1 MQTKLRGYPK
11 MWATED
17 LDCGL
22 EMPNEIKVG
31 DPAPGK
37 VGVSHS
43 FPFLSEC
50 TMFGKGRKIQQSSCR
65 HRVTLIHCVFRDL
78 AQIRR
83 VVCIQGALENS
94 EVAVWNRPATK
105 ANRRYE
111 QRPVEQ
117 AGEHESVFK
126 SDALVVEPAVGEITQ
141 KLFVRLNS
149 RVWLM
154 RLRS

>member
-1 MQTKLRGYPK
+1 
-11 MWATED
+11 MWATGN

-37 VGVSHS
+37 VGIIHK
-43 FPFLSEC
+43 FPFLSA
-50 TMFGKGRKIQQSSCR
+50 TFGKGRKIQQSR
-65 HRVTLIHCVFRDL
+65 LRRRRITLICCVFRDL

-83 VVCIQGALENS
+83 VVCIQGASENS
-94 EVAVWNRPATK
+94 KVAVWNRPATK
-105 ANRRYE
+105 ANGRYE

-117 AGEHESVFK
+117 AGKYQSVFE

-141 KLFVRLNS
+141 KLFRLNS
-149 RVWLM
+149 RVWLI